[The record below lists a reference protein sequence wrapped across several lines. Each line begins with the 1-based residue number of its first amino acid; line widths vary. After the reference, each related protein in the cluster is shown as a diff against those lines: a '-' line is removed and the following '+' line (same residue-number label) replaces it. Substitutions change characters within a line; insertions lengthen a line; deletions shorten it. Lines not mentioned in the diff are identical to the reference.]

1 MSQKVSNNN
10 PNTDKLLLLEKVLI
24 LKATNV
30 FSQTPENI
38 LADVVSLLEEMEFEE
53 NTEIFKEGD
62 IGDAM
67 YIIHR
72 GNVRITKNDV
82 VLAVLKENDVFGEL
96 SLLDSETR
104 SASAIADTDC
114 TIFRIEQQAFY
125 ELIESRPEIIRGIVK
140 MLCSR
145 LRKINQMTANQSAA
159 NQAKK

>member
-1 MSQKVSNNN
+1 MSNKESTSNNSKG
-10 PNTDKLLLLEKVLI
+10 KLLLLEKVLI

-38 LADVVSLLEEMEFEE
+38 LADVVSLLEEIEFEE

-72 GNVRITKNDV
+72 GNVRITKGKV
-82 VLAVLKENDVFGEL
+82 ILAILKENDVFGEL
-96 SLLDSETR
+96 SLLDAETR
-104 SASAIADTDC
+104 SASAFANTDC
-114 TIFRIEQQAFY
+114 TIFKIEQQAFY

-140 MLCSR
+140 ILCSR
-145 LRKINQMTANQSAA
+145 LRKINQMTAD
-159 NQAKK
+159 QATAQETKP

>member
-1 MSQKVSNNN
+1 MRNEGITHDPSKE
-10 PNTDKLLLLEKVLI
+10 KLLLLEKVLI

-38 LADVVSLLEEMEFEE
+38 LADVVSLLEEIEFEE

-72 GNVRITKNDV
+72 GSVRITKGSIT
-82 VLAVLKENDVFGEL
+82 LAILKENDVFGEL
-96 SLLDSETR
+96 SLLDAETR
-104 SASAIADTDC
+104 SASAVANSDC

-145 LRKINQMTANQSAA
+145 LRKINQMTAD
-159 NQAKK
+159 QAKSKTK

>member
-1 MSQKVSNNN
+1 MSQKISNNN

-159 NQAKK
+159 NQTKK

>member
-1 MSQKVSNNN
+1 MSNENITQNSRE
-10 PNTDKLLLLEKVLI
+10 KLLLLEKVLI

-53 NTEIFKEGD
+53 NKEIFKEGD
-62 IGDAM
+62 IGDSM

-72 GNVRITKNDV
+72 GNVRITKGNV

-96 SLLDSETR
+96 SLLDAETR
-104 SASAIADTDC
+104 SASAIANTDC
-114 TIFRIEQQAFY
+114 TIFRIEQHAFY

-145 LRKINQMTANQSAA
+145 LRKINQMTADKA
-159 NQAKK
+159 NSNAK